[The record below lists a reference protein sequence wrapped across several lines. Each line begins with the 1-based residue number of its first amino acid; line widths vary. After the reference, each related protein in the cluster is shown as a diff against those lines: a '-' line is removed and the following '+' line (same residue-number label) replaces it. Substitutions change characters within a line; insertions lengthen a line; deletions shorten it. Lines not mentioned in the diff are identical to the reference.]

1 VLSFATTVLVFRN
14 LREFEPIDGIL
25 PLMGFGP
32 MAVYAVDEL
41 DLLELFPTRPRSTG
55 TSSHYNGGRIALASA
70 PFTIRRHP
78 PLPE

>member
-25 PLMGFGP
+25 PLMGFGQ
-32 MAVYAVDEL
+32 MAVYAVDAI
-41 DLLELFPTRPRSTG
+41 DLLERFPTCLRSTG
-55 TSSHYNGGRIALASA
+55 TSYCHNGGRIVAACA
-70 PFTIRRHP
+70 PFTISRHP